1 MKFPKMPKLPMWAWI
16 ALVLVAV
23 WYIFVREG
31 FAEYMTPTKPGPSVV
46 DSAAK
51 KKTD

>member
-1 MKFPKMPKLPMWAWI
+1 MKMPKMPKIPTWGWI
-16 ALVLVAV
+16 VLVLVAV

-31 FAEYMTPTKPGPSVV
+31 FAEYMTPSKPASTVV

>member
-1 MKFPKMPKLPMWAWI
+1 MKFPKIPKWGWMLI
-16 ALVLVAV
+16 VLVAV

-31 FAEYMTPTKPGPSVV
+31 VDATLKKKAPAPTVV

-51 KKTD
+51 QA